1 MEWIDGLHGEL
12 VGLDTAPIIYFI
24 EEHPAYLESMRYF
37 FEAIE
42 GGILMLNIKEQTI
55 KELDKLKP
63 EALAKV
69 YDLITELKRTNQ
81 AKKSKTAATG
91 YLKVREAL
99 KQCKG
104 SLSEDIIQERED
116 RI

>member
-1 MEWIDGLHGEL
+1 
-12 VGLDTAPIIYFI
+12 
-24 EEHPAYLESMRYF
+24 
-37 FEAIE
+37 
-42 GGILMLNIKEQTI
+42 MLNIKEQTI
-55 KELDKLKP
+55 KKLDELKP

-81 AKKSKTAATG
+81 AKKSKPTAAD
-91 YLKVREAL
+91 YIKVREAL

-104 SLSEDIIQERED
+104 SLSEDIILERED